1 MKKRNYRLFVT
12 MGVCLS
18 LLSNPGVALG
28 VTDVDAVYL
37 QQDSRAGRIHTVSD
51 GGDLRAMLASPNVQD
66 GDIIVLEGNGNVND
80 TAASASAPWII
91 DKSVTIRGGN
101 LVLRPGGI
109 LLGAD
114 VTFEDVSLTFA
125 NRVRNAI
132 MANGHTLT
140 LKNVSKGSTG
150 RQVHLLC
157 GGLTGQASSTNA
169 GNHGKIIISGDT
181 SLGNIYAGSLSSDG
195 RANTFSKPAT
205 IVIEESASKQQMG
218 EVYAS
223 GALES
228 PVDPDQMLNPNY
240 EPDPPTANPAQ
251 YTVDGNVTIELYGGV
266 VKNVD
271 GNTGGTENAHVVY
284 NGNEYANSSLMV
296 TNISGLSVRSGKLAP
311 KIGSTFSGTDADV
324 TIFADTELNL
334 QGFGNSLQIGNFNGE
349 GILILGQNQTLTV
362 NGTVSNGTTKVGI
375 GSVFNNASQTVPLKN
390 HTYITA
396 VNSANDSFK
405 LIPHN
410 SDPTAAFTR
419 DGNGN
424 WAIGNPSSSSP
435 IKISNISMPDTVTIA
450 KTDDAEIPVTVDYV
464 SGHSQELYAIPM
476 GISVDGRSA
485 NRVGD
490 DQNGYKYQLFMG
502 NIQELEFV
510 AYDTHEALSMLAP
523 DGSMQIAPGEY
534 TIAVTIPNKYMED
547 GKLRTIR
554 TKLIVTD
561 GVTPP
566 DPGKIDL
573 SSASIT
579 VGSAPLVYT
588 GAALE
593 PSVSVSLNGQTLQ
606 EGIDY
611 TRSYTNNVNVGTA
624 TVTVTAMPNSQYTGT
639 AHTTFTIQKAPL
651 FSKDATVLPKIYD
664 GTTTAAVLNVS
675 FHGDADPNAI
685 VNLTKDRDYTMTSAY
700 NSPNVKEASEVEVNV
715 SLMGDAALNYDL
727 QKASLSIPATISKE
741 NIRSVNGQMTVTN
754 NCAGTYT
761 YDLTQLLPDLR
772 GDQSYGTETF
782 KLSNVD
788 LGQYHNGGAE
798 IRGSMLTL
806 PIESVNSDKQGQ
818 IGALT
823 VQIITDNYTVSDA
836 VIVVNTSNK
845 KVPQG
850 TPTLS
855 KDSLTYGETLSE
867 IVLSGDMIDA
877 DGMPVTGQFVWD
889 EPNTRYPAG
898 IHQAAWTFMPTD
910 STNYLQ
916 VSGTSGVRVDKITPT
931 GVPKYIVITT
941 AGRTLADAGLTVEG
955 GSFDTPGTVKWE
967 LPETTVVQANTAYQ
981 WIFTP
986 EDADNYNILT
996 GSIVLYEASSGGD
1009 GSGGG
1014 TNGGDSSGGNGSG
1027 GDSNGGGSSG
1037 GTGSG
1042 GGSNGDG
1049 SSGGT
1054 GSGGGSNG
1062 GDSSGGNGSGGGSNG
1077 GSSSGGTGSGGS
1089 SNGGD
1094 SSGGGSSDSG
1104 SKPEQ
1109 NAGGSTTIET
1119 KPDGTVIKTETKK
1132 DGTIV
1137 ETSQTPTGTEG
1148 TVITDSKGNVTEII
1162 VKVSDQDAK
1171 KVTESKD
1178 PIKLPIK
1185 VPVESTLEQ
1194 APEIKL
1200 NVPKEG
1206 AYVEIPVTDM
1216 SYGTVAVLIHPNG
1229 ATELFKKAPFT
1240 QQGIALSLQ
1249 ENTTIKLVDN
1259 KKAFYDVSPSDWYK
1273 DAVEFVSAREIM
1285 NGVEE
1290 GRFNPQQTLSRSM
1303 FAMMLHNLEN
1313 NPKPNQNSQFRD
1325 VQRGSWYVD
1334 AINWAA
1340 EKGILVGYTDG
1351 RVGLNERITREQ
1363 FVVMLYR
1370 YAGSPEVYQ
1379 TPDNFQDNSKVSTF
1393 AKSAMEWAISNG
1405 IINGKENGYLA
1416 PKGQVTRAEAAQ
1428 MMMHFIS

>member
-1 MKKRNYRLFVT
+1 MKKQIYRRFVA

-18 LLSNPGVALG
+18 LLSAPGITLG
-28 VTDVDAVYL
+28 VTHVDAVYL
-37 QQDSRAGRIHTVSD
+37 QQDSRAGTVHKLKD
-51 GGDLRAMLASPNVQD
+51 GGDLRALLASSKVQD
-66 GDIIVLEGNGNVND
+66 GDIIELEGNGNVNVD
-80 TAASASAPWII
+80 DGTSAPWII
-91 DKSVTIRGGN
+91 DKSVTIRGDN

-114 VTFEDVSLTFA
+114 VTFENVSLTFA
-125 NRVRNAI
+125 NRVRNVI
-132 MANGHTLT
+132 MVNGHTLT
-140 LKNVSKGSTG
+140 LNNVSKGSTG
-150 RQVHLLC
+150 RQIHLI
-157 GGLTGQASSTNA
+157 GGSLTGYKSSTNI
-169 GNHGKIIISGDT
+169 GSHSKILISGNT

-195 RANTFSKPAT
+195 KTNTFSNPVT
-205 IVIEESASKQQMG
+205 VVIEKSASGQQMG
-218 EVYAS
+218 DFYAS

-228 PVDPDQMLNPNY
+228 YVDPDQMLNPNY
-240 EPDPPTANPAQ
+240 EPAPPTADAAKFVMNGK
-251 YTVDGNVTIELYGGV
+251 VNIELYGSV

-271 GNTGGTENAHVVY
+271 GNTGGMENAYVVY
-284 NGNEYANSSLMV
+284 DGNEYVNNGLML
-296 TNISGLSVRSGKLAP
+296 TDISGLSVKSGKLAP
-311 KIGSTFSGTDADV
+311 KAGSTFSGSNADV
-324 TIFADTELNL
+324 TILVDTELNL

-424 WAIGNPSSSSP
+424 WAIGNSSSSSP
-435 IKISNISMPDTVTIA
+435 IKISNISMPSTVTITE
-450 KTDDAEIPVTVDYV
+450 KEDAEIPVTVDYV

-554 TKLIVTD
+554 TKLIVIG

-566 DPGKIDL
+566 NPGKIDL

-579 VGSAPLVYT
+579 VGGASLVYT

-611 TRSYTNNVNVGTA
+611 TRSYTNNVNVGMA
-624 TVTVTAMPNSQYTGT
+624 TVTVTAMPNGQYTGT

-651 FSKDATVLPKIYD
+651 FSKDATVLPKTYD
-664 GTTTAAVLNVS
+664 GTTTAAVLGVS
-675 FHGDADPNAI
+675 FYRDTDPNAT
-685 VNLTKDRDYTMTSAY
+685 VNLTEDRDYTMTSAY

-741 NIRSVNGQMTVTN
+741 NIRSVNGQMIVTN
-754 NCAGTYT
+754 SYAGTYT

-788 LGQYHNGGAE
+788 LGQYYNGGAE

-806 PIESVNSDKQGQ
+806 PIEAVNSDRQGQ
-818 IGALT
+818 IGAIT
-823 VQIITDNYTVSDA
+823 VQITTDNYTVSDA
-836 VIVVNTSNK
+836 MIVVNASNK
-845 KVPQG
+845 KIPQG

-889 EPNTRYPAG
+889 APNTRYPAG

-941 AGRTLADAGLTVEG
+941 AGKTLADAKLTVEG
-955 GSFDTPGTVKWE
+955 GAFDTPGTVKWE
-967 LPETTVVQANTAYQ
+967 LPETTVVQANVAYQ

-996 GSIVLYEASSGGD
+996 GNIVLYEASSGGD
-1009 GSGGG
+1009 GSGG
-1014 TNGGDSSGGNGSG
+1014 D
-1027 GDSNGGGSSG
+1027 
-1037 GTGSG
+1037 
-1042 GGSNGDG
+1042 
-1049 SSGGT
+1049 
-1054 GSGGGSNG
+1054 
-1062 GDSSGGNGSGGGSNG
+1062 
-1077 GSSSGGTGSGGS
+1077 

-1094 SSGGGSSDSG
+1094 SSGGGSSGSG
-1104 SKPEQ
+1104 NKPEQ
-1109 NAGGSTTIET
+1109 NTGGSTTTIET
-1119 KPDGTVIKTETKK
+1119 KPDGTVTKIEIKK
-1132 DGTIV
+1132 DGTVI

-1178 PIKLPIK
+1178 PIKLPIE
-1185 VPVESTLEQ
+1185 VPVESTLDQ

-1259 KKAFYDVSPSDWYK
+1259 KKAFYDVSPSAWYK

-1334 AINWAA
+1334 AINWAS

-1379 TPDNFQDNSKVSTF
+1379 TPDNFQDNSNVSAF
-1393 AKSAMEWAISNG
+1393 AKPAMEWAISNG
-1405 IINGKENGYLA
+1405 IINGKENGSLA
-1416 PKGQVTRAEAAQ
+1416 PQGQVTRAEAAQ
-1428 MMMHFIS
+1428 MMMRFIS